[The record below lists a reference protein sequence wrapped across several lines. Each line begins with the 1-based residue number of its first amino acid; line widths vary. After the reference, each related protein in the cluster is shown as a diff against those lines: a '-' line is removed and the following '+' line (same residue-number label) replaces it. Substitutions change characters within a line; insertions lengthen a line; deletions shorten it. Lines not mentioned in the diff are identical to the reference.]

1 LVLSNRAVQARI
13 DSQRSTRSLAKR
25 RDVYAVV
32 LLLIVV
38 VVASGQTADYRVKI
52 DPNKGNRYSIEE
64 EIQVGQQGSAE
75 VDKTMPLLPLDHPV
89 TKYIQKLGQQL
100 TSFAPGYKYPYK
112 FRVVREKEINA
123 FAMPGGPIYV
133 NLGLIQA
140 ANESELAGVMG
151 HEVSHVAMR
160 HSTRQASKQMKAQLP
175 LAILSGALGVGVGG
189 WVASLAQMGISF
201 TAGSVFMKYS
211 RDSEK
216 EADLVGSQIMYDAG
230 YNPQGMVTFFNK
242 LKAQGESSGPSMF
255 ASHPDPGNRAQTVA
269 TFIAKFP
276 PKTYV
281 AQDSAEFQQI
291 KEMALDSATM
301 SAKEVES
308 SVAKETAA
316 RLPASALAATGA
328 LVRYEHTVFSIMR
341 PPNWQVLPGPS
352 SVTIAPSGGTVGT
365 ALAYGVMIS
374 GMRLANDKVS
384 LEDGSRQLLAN
395 IMQAD
400 PQMKV
405 THSARK
411 VTVGGKTAIVVDL
424 AGVSPIVD
432 SSEKPL
438 AETVRMYSLP
448 GRKAE
453 LLYLAC
459 VSTQVDVET
468 MQPIFDQMLASFRV
482 K

>member
-1 LVLSNRAVQARI
+1 VVALVLF
-13 DSQRSTRSLAKR
+13 SLS
-25 RDVYAVV
+25 VT
-32 LLLIVV
+32 
-38 VVASGQTADYRVKI
+38 GQTADYRVKI

-64 EIQVGQQGSAE
+64 EIKVGQQGSAE
-75 VDKTMPLLPLDHPV
+75 VDKTMPLLPLDHPI
-89 TKYIQKLGQQL
+89 TKYIQKLGGQL
-100 TSFAPGYKYPYK
+100 TAFAPGYKYPYK

-151 HEVSHVAMR
+151 HELSHIAMR

-230 YNPQGMVTFFNK
+230 YNPQGMVTFFNM
-242 LKAQGESSGPSMF
+242 LKAQGASGGPSMF

-269 TFIAKFP
+269 NFIAKFP

-281 AQDSAEFQQI
+281 SQDSAEFQQI
-291 KEMALDSATM
+291 KKIAEDSATM

-308 SVAKETAA
+308 SVPKETAA
-316 RLPASALAATGA
+316 RLPASALASTGA
-328 LVRYEHTVFSIMR
+328 FVRYDHPVFSVTH
-341 PPNWQVLPGPS
+341 PPNWQVSPGPS

-365 ALAYGVMIS
+365 ALAYGMMIS
-374 GMRLANDKVS
+374 GMRLANDKVT
-384 LEDGSRQLLAN
+384 LEDGSRQLLTN
-395 IMQAD
+395 VMQAD

-405 THSARK
+405 LHSARK
-411 VTVGGKTAIVVDL
+411 VSVGGKSAILVEL
-424 AGVSPIVD
+424 AGVSPVVD
-432 SSEKPL
+432 SSGKPVEEAVL
-438 AETVRMYSLP
+438 MYSMP

-453 LLYLAC
+453 LLYFAC
-459 VSTQVDVET
+459 VSTDLDFET
-468 MQPIFDQMLASFRV
+468 MRPIFDQMLAGFRV